1 MEIANAPEVPCVIY
15 QRAIEPS
22 LLSKRDQITKWP
34 KRIID
39 WKEALNGASDHDCVD
54 VEANDPLY
62 ILHTSGTTGK
72 YLEYLHSALIRYK
85 QWLSI
90 KQRYPSEFYSPT
102 YDIDVVWHAHQ

>member
-72 YLEYLHSALIRYK
+72 YLEYLHSALNLWENVQVFNIHKIHRAT
-85 QWLSI
+85 QPL
-90 KQRYPSEFYSPT
+90 FYS
-102 YDIDVVWHAHQ
+102 